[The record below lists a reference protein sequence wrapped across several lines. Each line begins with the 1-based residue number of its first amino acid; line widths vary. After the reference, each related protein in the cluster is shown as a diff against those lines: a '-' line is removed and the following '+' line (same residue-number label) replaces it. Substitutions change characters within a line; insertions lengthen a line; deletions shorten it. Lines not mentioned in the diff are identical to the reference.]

1 MTFVNIGARIAT
13 VANAERVTGP
23 AGGQLAANV
32 RALREDRRLNQPQ
45 LASRMEALGAGIHA
59 SAISKIEK
67 RERRVDVDDLVALAV
82 ALDTTPNRLLLP
94 GNAAETE
101 IVQLT
106 PEFSVSALD
115 AWKWARGRRP
125 LPVETAPPDRQILTR
140 EDRER
145 LFARENQPDSAPEP
159 PFRNAGHVA
168 RKYPN
173 LARMADALAAEAKRS
188 GVDIDEFLGF
198 AQHAYL
204 QRLFYDGPMV
214 SHDGQA

>member
-1 MTFVNIGARIAT
+1 MAIRAIEISAIGRR
-13 VANAERVTGP
+13 VAENLT
-23 AGGQLAANV
+23 
-32 RALREDRRLNQPQ
+32 ALREHRRLSQAELSELINRLGRQM
-45 LASRMEALGAGIHA
+45 ASD
-59 SAISKIEK
+59 SISKIEK
-67 RERRVDVDDLVALAV
+67 LGRRVDVDDLVALAV

-125 LPVETAPPDRQILTR
+125 FPVETAPPDRQILTR

-159 PFRNAGHVA
+159 PASNAGHVA

>member
-1 MTFVNIGARIAT
+1 MARRPIEIGAAGRR
-13 VANAERVTGP
+13 VAEN
-23 AGGQLAANV
+23 LA
-32 RALREDRRLNQPQ
+32 RLRGSRRLSQID
-45 LASRMEALGAGIHA
+45 LAGRLMKLGRPM
-59 SAISKIEK
+59 SAYSISKIESK
-67 RERRVDVDDLVALAV
+67 DRRMDVDDLVALAV
-82 ALDTTPNRLLLP
+82 ALETTPNRLLLP
-94 GNAAETE
+94 GDASDSETVE
-101 IVQLT
+101 LA
-106 PEFSVSALD
+106 PEVEVSALD

-125 LPVETAPPDRQILTR
+125 LPVETALPDRQILTR

-168 RKYPN
+168 RQYPN
-173 LARMADALAAEAKRS
+173 LARMADALAVEAKRS

-214 SHDGQA
+214 SYDGQA

>member
-1 MTFVNIGARIAT
+1 MAIRAIEISAIGRR
-13 VANAERVTGP
+13 VAENLT
-23 AGGQLAANV
+23 
-32 RALREDRRLNQPQ
+32 ALREHRRLSQAELSELINRLGRQM
-45 LASRMEALGAGIHA
+45 ASD
-59 SAISKIEK
+59 SISKIEK
-67 RERRVDVDDLVALAV
+67 LGRRVDVDDLVALAV

-159 PFRNAGHVA
+159 PASNAGHVA